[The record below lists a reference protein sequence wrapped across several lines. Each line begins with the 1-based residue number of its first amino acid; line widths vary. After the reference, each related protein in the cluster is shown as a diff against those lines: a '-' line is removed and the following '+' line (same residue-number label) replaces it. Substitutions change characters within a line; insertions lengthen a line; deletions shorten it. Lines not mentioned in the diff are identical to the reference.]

1 MNKKGTPKYLVVI
14 IVAVVAGGLLLSGIS
29 GFYLMNKFAEN
40 GSSSI
45 ESVLDNAEDKEE
57 ETFDS
62 IGSTKTE
69 SSNTSTGVKVNDV
82 SGVVENVMPSIV
94 SITTTTMMEQSGSFS
109 DDIFGYYFGDNDEDE
124 NKYESQAA
132 GSGFI
137 VNQNSTELLIVTN
150 NHVVE
155 GADKLVVQFYGQSE
169 KESVEAKIKGTDS
182 AKDVAVVS
190 VKIKDIPSKI
200 REKIKVATLGDS
212 DKVKVGEGVIAI
224 GNALGYGQSVT
235 SGIISAKDRTVKFDN
250 NSMKLLQMDAP
261 INGGNSGGALL
272 NASGEVIGINV
283 AKYSS
288 NAMSS
293 SSSIEGMSFAI
304 PISSVKD
311 VINNLEKA
319 KTRDKVA
326 AKDQGYIGIRPMTVS
341 SEEAEKYSLPTG
353 VLVREVYD
361 DSPADKAGL
370 DEGDVIT
377 KFDGKTVDTVE
388 TLQNIRAYYK
398 AGEKVEITY
407 ASRDDSYKTKKV
419 TITLG
424 KQDTTS
430 DSDDEQDSPFSI
442 FGNR

>member
-1 MNKKGTPKYLVVI
+1 MDNKRTPKFLVI
-14 IVAVVAGGLLLSGIS
+14 IIAVVVLLGLVLSGVSSYFLLSRYDKS
-29 GFYLMNKFAEN
+29 G
-40 GSSSI
+40 SSI
-45 ESVLDNAEDKEE
+45 ESVLDNSDSEE

-62 IGSTKTE
+62 IGSTKTGNSD
-69 SSNTSTGVKVNDV
+69 SSGSVKVNDV
-82 SGVVENVMPSIV
+82 SGVVENAMPSIV
-94 SITTTTMMEQSGSFS
+94 SITTTTMMEQSRSYS
-109 DDIFGYYFGDNDEDE
+109 DDIFDYYFGNDGEDDSR
-124 NKYESQAA
+124 KYESQAA

-137 VNQNSTELLIVTN
+137 VNQNATELLIVTN

-155 GADKLVVQFYGQSE
+155 GADKLVVQFYGQGE
-169 KESVEAKIKGTDS
+169 KESVVAKIKGTDS

-200 REKIKVATLGDS
+200 RKEIKVASLGDS

-272 NASGEVIGINV
+272 NANGEVIGINV

-288 NAMSS
+288 NGMTS

-319 KTRDKVA
+319 KTRDKLDA
-326 AKDQGYIGIRPMTVS
+326 EDQGYIGIRPMTVS
-341 SEEAEKYSLPTG
+341 SEEAEKYSLPEG
-353 VLVREVYD
+353 VLIREVYKD
-361 DSPADKAGL
+361 TPAEDAGL
-370 DEGDVIT
+370 KQGDVIT

-398 AGEKVEITY
+398 VGEKVEITY
-407 ASRDDSYKTKKV
+407 ASREDNYKTKTV
-419 TITLG
+419 TIKLG
-424 KQDTTS
+424 KQDDTS
-430 DSDDEQDSPFSI
+430 SSDTEEDSPFGI
-442 FGNR
+442 FGER